1 MTKEAIIKITPLCD
15 RIVELKALKE
25 KIEKEIKEAEADV
38 KQTMR
43 DEKIFSDTVGK
54 YLVTLNKVAGGRVA
68 DTAKLKAD
76 GLYDQYSKP
85 KADYE
90 VLKIVDLEKAKE
102 SKEPEKVT
110 KGK

>member
-1 MTKEAIIKITPLCD
+1 MTKEAIVKITPLCD
-15 RIVELKALKE
+15 RIVELKALKD
-25 KIEKEIKEAEADV
+25 KIEKELKEVEADV

-43 DEKIFSDTVGK
+43 DENTFSDIVGK
-54 YLVTLNKVAGGRVA
+54 YLVTLNKVAGGRVV
-68 DTAKLKAD
+68 DTAKLRAD

-90 VLKIVDLEKAKE
+90 VLKIVDSEKA
-102 SKEPEKVT
+102 KEPEKVT